1 MNKERLKWSL
11 AIHGGAG
18 VIDKN
23 EMGDHQVNDY
33 HAGLKNALEIGG
45 EILSA
50 GGAALDAVEQTVR
63 ALEDN
68 PLFNAGIG
76 ASLTCDGIAEL
87 DAAIMDGAST
97 KAGAVAG
104 VHFTKNPISLAR
116 AVMEKTN
123 RLLLIGQ
130 GADEFS
136 KAQNLEQVA
145 PEYFITNLRKA
156 QLEKWRA
163 RQLEKIQNSHLY
175 GTVGA
180 VAMDMAGNLA
190 AATSTGGITGK
201 EFGRVGDCPII
212 GAGTIA
218 INGVCAVS
226 CTGTG
231 EYFIRES
238 AARQI
243 YDRIKWNN
251 QTIEDAAFDT
261 IMAIGEIGGDGGLIA
276 MDSNGRAVFALNDL
290 GMYRGLINSQSEPKT
305 SIFHGEIIPT
315 IGKEAR
321 TSNEL
326 H

>member
-1 MNKERLKWSL
+1 MDNNKPKWSL

-18 VIDKN
+18 VIDKD
-23 EMGDHQVNDY
+23 EMGSHKESEY
-33 HAGLKNALEIGG
+33 HEGLKAAL
-45 EILSA
+45 LV
-50 GGAALDAVEQTVR
+50 GAELLESGKSALDAVEHCVR
-63 ALEDN
+63 VLEDN

-76 ASLTCDGIAEL
+76 ASLTANGIAEL

-97 KAGAVAG
+97 KAGAIAG

-116 AVMEKTN
+116 AVMEKSN
-123 RLLLIGQ
+123 RLLLIGA

-136 KAQNLEQVA
+136 KVQGLEQTN
-145 PEYFITNLRKA
+145 PEYFITDLRKQ

-163 RQLEKIQNSHLY
+163 RQLKKIAKSHLY

-180 VAMDMAGNLA
+180 VAMDINGNLA

-201 EFGRVGDCPII
+201 EYGRVGDCPII

-218 INGVCAVS
+218 LNGICAVS

-243 YDRIKWNN
+243 ADRIRWNN
-251 QTIEDAAFDT
+251 QTIESAAYDT

-276 MDSNGRAVFALNDL
+276 MDADGKAVFALNDI
-290 GMYRGLINSQSEPKT
+290 GMYRGRINSETDPQT
-305 SIFHGEIIPT
+305 SIFHDEIINT
-315 IGKEAR
+315 LGKEAR